1 MKIILRNTW
10 CFWDSGKSIEW
21 IEFYGNGI
29 KMSTNEI
36 WLLHS
41 IVAKSNEYFESKFTN
56 SNVKTL
62 ALGFEI
68 PVLK

>member
-1 MKIILRNTW
+1 
-10 CFWDSGKSIEW
+10 
-21 IEFYGNGI
+21 
-29 KMSTNEI
+29 MSTNEI